1 LIVFIVLTTGCGRV
15 SSVGERPPALV
26 VTSGDARLELQP
38 YTVCWST
45 ATSGYCADGIPPDP
59 LPSLGEIDEDIEVF
73 WPFAG
78 WEFDASI
85 QQAGED
91 AVDVVLGVRPGAWVI
106 EVGDLGGNYEVS
118 LSGFGPQG
126 DVHYQFSVEVV
137 RGSD

>member
-1 LIVFIVLTTGCGRV
+1 M
-15 SSVGERPPALV
+15 V

-59 LPSLGEIDEDIEVF
+59 LPSLGEIREDIEIS

-78 WEFDASI
+78 WEFIASI
-85 QQAGED
+85 AHAGGD
-91 AVDVVLGVRPGAWVI
+91 AVAVVLGARPGVWAI
-106 EVGDLGGNYEVS
+106 EVDDLEGRYEVS

-126 DVHYQFSVEVV
+126 DVHYQFSVEVLPA
-137 RGSD
+137 S

>member
-1 LIVFIVLTTGCGRV
+1 MSILIATGCVRV
-15 SSVGERPPALV
+15 SSAGERPPALV

-59 LPSLGEIDEDIEVF
+59 LPMLGEIQEDIEIS

-78 WEFDASI
+78 WEFAASL
-85 QQAGED
+85 QQGRGRAFN
-91 AVDVVLGVRPGAWVI
+91 VDLGGAPGVWVI
-106 EVGDLGGNYEVS
+106 EVGDLEGPYDVS

-126 DVHYQFSVEVV
+126 DVHYQFAVEVV
-137 RGSD
+137 AGS

>member
-1 LIVFIVLTTGCGRV
+1 MSILIATGCVRV
-15 SSVGERPPALV
+15 SSAGERPPALV

-59 LPSLGEIDEDIEVF
+59 LPSLGEIEEHIEIS

-78 WEFDASI
+78 WEFAASI
-85 QQAGED
+85 QQGEAD
-91 AVDVVLGVRPGAWVI
+91 PVEVDLVGAPGVWVMEVDDLNGAY
-106 EVGDLGGNYEVS
+106 DVS

-126 DVHYQFSVEVV
+126 DVHYQLAVEVV
-137 RGSD
+137 AGS